1 MNMSIITLSI
11 NKKKYTVDVDPSTP
25 LLWVIRDTVGLKG
38 TKFGCGEGF
47 CGCCTVHVN
56 GEATFSCSTSV
67 KDVENKE
74 ITTLEGMQET
84 PLRKIIDAWLEQEVS
99 QCGYCQPGQIMSA
112 ASLLLKN
119 PKPTDEQISTA
130 MSGNLC
136 RCGTYTR
143 IKKAIHKVI
152 EEGGIK

>member
-1 MNMSIITLSI
+1 
-11 NKKKYTVDVDPSTP
+11 
-25 LLWVIRDTVGLKG
+25 
-38 TKFGCGEGF
+38 
-47 CGCCTVHVN
+47 VHIN
-56 GEATFSCSTSV
+56 GEAAFSCSTAV
-67 KDVENKE
+67 KDAVNKE
-74 ITTLEGMQET
+74 ITTLEGMQEK

-119 PKPTDEQISTA
+119 PKPTDDQIETA
-130 MSGNLC
+130 MTGNLC

-152 EEGGIK
+152 AEGGIK